1 MSVTPPR
8 DISRPTVRHLAGA
21 ALIILLAVAA
31 VACGG
36 SDGSSGAKPK
46 VVEIIVPAGT
56 QDKLDRGE
64 IVDVMPALLEFRV
77 GDTLRVRND
86 DSHVQYA
93 GPYRVLPGEQFEL
106 VYGAPGRYGGL
117 CDLSGNS
124 RYEIIITE

>member
-1 MSVTPPR
+1 MSVTRLR
-8 DISRPTVRHLAGA
+8 DISRPSVRRLA
-21 ALIILLAVAA
+21 AA
-31 VACGG
+31 VVIALSAITAVSCG
-36 SDGSSGAKPK
+36 SDGSSGDSPK

-56 QDKLDRGE
+56 QDKLNRGE

-106 VYGAPGRYGGL
+106 EYGAPGRYGGQ
-117 CDLSGNS
+117 CDLSGNA
-124 RYEIIITE
+124 RYEIVITE

>member
-1 MSVTPPR
+1 MTYPR
-8 DISRPTVRHLAGA
+8 LRHRKLAIVA
-21 ALIILLAVAA
+21 VLASTLLFA
-31 VACGG
+31 ACGG
-36 SDGSSGAKPK
+36 DDSSGAKPK

-106 VYGAPGRYGGL
+106 EYGAPGRYGGL
-117 CDLSGNS
+117 CDLSGNA
-124 RYEIIITE
+124 RYEIVITE